1 MGLAF
6 DLSVDLGYCAPDDAA
21 KCKEHLRAVGL
32 PAGQADLAAGNAAP
46 SKLIAH
52 MKHDK
57 KMRDGRMYFI
67 LVNAIGDAFVSGDV
81 PPDAVEALLQRGAN
95 AV

>member
-1 MGLAF
+1 
-6 DLSVDLGYCAPDDAA
+6 
-21 KCKEHLRAVGL
+21 
-32 PAGQADLAAGNAAP
+32 
-46 SKLIAH
+46 

-81 PPDAVEALLQRGAN
+81 PPDAVETLLQRGAN

>member
-1 MGLAF
+1 
-6 DLSVDLGYCAPDDAA
+6 
-21 KCKEHLRAVGL
+21 
-32 PAGQADLAAGNAAP
+32 
-46 SKLIAH
+46 

-57 KMRDGRMYFI
+57 KMRDGRTYFI

-81 PPDAVEALLQRGAN
+81 PPDAVETLLQRGAN

>member
-1 MGLAF
+1 M
-6 DLSVDLGYCAPDDAA
+6 
-21 KCKEHLRAVGL
+21 ETHLFWFPVPRSNRNDNFIDKSFTVMA
-32 PAGQADLAAGNAAP
+32 
-46 SKLIAH
+46 